1 LAEQPEHEATELQG
15 AAGQPSVGV
24 WPRLASDVLGDYEI
38 FRVRRDRVRS
48 PRTGAVLDRHVLEM
62 PGWVNVV
69 PVTRDGRIVLVEQF
83 RHGTR
88 AVTLELPAG
97 ILEPGED
104 ACAAGLRE
112 LEEET
117 GYRAASGRLLGVIEP
132 NPALQNNQSAVVLA
146 EDCVQDGRT
155 ALDEGED
162 VRVHVVEPAKVR
174 ELIARGV
181 IRHAIAIAAWYRYEL
196 WAAGLGSG

>member
-1 LAEQPEHEATELQG
+1 MAEQPEHGATELQG
-15 AAGQPSVGV
+15 AAGQPAVGV
-24 WPRLASDVLGDYEI
+24 WPRLASDVLGDFEI

-88 AVTLELPAG
+88 EVTLELPAG
-97 ILEPGED
+97 IVDPGED
-104 ACAAGLRE
+104 PCAAGLRE

-117 GYRAASGRLLGVIEP
+117 GFRAAAGRVIGVVEP
-132 NPALQNNQSAVVLA
+132 NPALQDNRSAVVLA
-146 EDCVQDGRT
+146 EDCVPDGR
-155 ALDEGED
+155 AAPDEGED
-162 VRVHVVEPAKVR
+162 VHVHVVEPAKVR

-196 WAAGLGSG
+196 WVEGSA

>member
-1 LAEQPEHEATELQG
+1 MAEQPDHEAERLQG
-15 AAGQPSVGV
+15 AASRPDADV
-24 WPRLASDVLGDYEI
+24 WPRLASEVLGDFEI

-62 PGWVNVV
+62 PDWVNVV

-97 ILEPGED
+97 IVERGED

-117 GYRAASGRLLGVIEP
+117 GYRAATCRPIAVIEA
-132 NPALQNNQSAVVLA
+132 NPAIQNNRVAVVLA
-146 EDCVQDGRT
+146 EGCTPDGR
-155 ALDEGED
+155 AAPDEGED
-162 VRVHVVEPAKVR
+162 VRVHVLEPARVR
-174 ELIARGV
+174 ELIASGR
-181 IRHAIAIAAWYRYEL
+181 IRHAITVAAWYLYEL
-196 WAAGLGSG
+196 QGR

>member
-1 LAEQPEHEATELQG
+1 MAKQPEGGATELQG
-15 AAGQPSVGV
+15 AAGQPAVGV
-24 WPRLASDVLGDYEI
+24 WPRLASDVLGDFEV

-62 PGWVNVV
+62 PDWVNVV

-88 AVTLELPAG
+88 EATLELPAG
-97 ILEPGED
+97 IVDPGED
-104 ACAAGLRE
+104 PCAAGLRE

-117 GYRAASGRLLGVIEP
+117 GFRAAASRLLGVVEP
-132 NPALQNNQSAVVLA
+132 NPALQDNRSTIVLA
-146 EDCVQDGRT
+146 EDCVADGRV
-155 ALDEGED
+155 AQDEGED
-162 VRVHVVEPAKVR
+162 VRVHVVEPARVR
-174 ELIARGV
+174 ELIASGV

-196 WAAGLGSG
+196 WVGESS